1 MEEKTEKAQTF
12 KEGNL
17 VVIVEASPKDHN
29 GKVAIYLESEDFSI
43 NPIRHLVMI
52 PNLHRWVCL
61 KIRHATL
68 LEKEL
73 AEC

>member
-12 KEGNL
+12 KEDDL
-17 VVIVEASPKDHN
+17 VVIVKASPDIYN
-29 GKVAIYLESEDFSI
+29 GKIAYYKHAHMNGHTVIIHGGTWY
-43 NPIRHLVMI
+43 
-52 PNLHRWVCL
+52 CQ